1 MSGFT
6 PVNQVRLTNVA
17 YVRLSKKGKR
27 FEIACYRN
35 KVEIFETP
43 ISTVFNIIVCFQ
55 VLNWRSKI
63 ETDIREVLQID
74 NIFVNVSK
82 GMLAS
87 SKDLQQAFGTT
98 DSLAVCAEILD
109 KGELQVSEQEREA
122 LYETVF
128 KDIASIVA
136 EKTVNPETNRSY
148 TVSAYYHHF

>member
-1 MSGFT
+1 M
-6 PVNQVRLTNVA
+6 
-17 YVRLSKKGKR
+17 
-27 FEIACYRN
+27 
-35 KVEIFETP
+35 
-43 ISTVFNIIVCFQ
+43 
-55 VLNWRSKI
+55 
-63 ETDIREVLQID
+63 
-74 NIFVNVSK
+74 NVSK

-128 KDIASIVA
+128 KDIATIVA

-148 TVSAYYHHF
+148 TVTTCSFNIGFW